1 VECAAKTLAW
11 AWFERDSSADLGCSS
26 NTHMQSVRTKVEKV
40 SMSPAVVH
48 GSGGPT
54 PTALLFAKRLGWF
67 TATLESVKGKS
78 ANIPIP
84 SPGDSIGN
92 PATKLETAARTPVKS
107 SLFLLMGTQDHGSES
122 IERRWSLRPGQ
133 RVHLYPW
140 VEIRVAQ
147 GKSSAAL
154 LWGLSVPRTAAG
166 LLGQE
171 PLVNGTM

>member
-1 VECAAKTLAW
+1 MECAAKTLAW

-54 PTALLFAKRLGWF
+54 PTALLFAKRLWWF
-67 TATLESVKGKS
+67 TTSLESVKGKS

-84 SPGDSIGN
+84 GSGDTPGN
-92 PATKLETAARTPVKS
+92 LATNLETAARTPVKS
-107 SLFLLMGTQDHGSES
+107 SLFLLMGTRDHGNES
-122 IERRWSLRPGQ
+122 FERRWSLRPGQ
-133 RVHLYPW
+133 RRDTTPW

-147 GKSSAAL
+147 GKSSAAF